1 MMTSLGWTFHWAGRF
16 IIGMDEWVD
25 EGWDGGGSWC
35 WSVCVWEGVV
45 RGKGVTSSH
54 LLGADGGQRVE
65 GVKEM

>member
-1 MMTSLGWTFHWAGRF
+1 
-16 IIGMDEWVD
+16 MDEWVD